1 MSRKF
6 RYPICSY
13 KHALQVYE
21 SACAVRH
28 GRAHVVPTWGQ
39 TNLRPTATDKTLRRY
54 KLGHPRG
61 TYVSL
66 LPPEINWSMLD
77 DAYLRDP
84 QVPVGRIAFSYT
96 FNTVRNM
103 RDAVVWRPDN
113 SCVIARQAGVPFE
126 GGMRNVVNRFS
137 PARVWRARGQAW
149 LNFTKKPTAAGR
161 GSWGWDWDE
170 HKARPPRYTY
180 QFECPPGYWQQT
192 NQGIVI
198 PGNRRHAPYDLVSG
212 DRLSSRAALARERKQ
227 ERQRVAK
234 VKRYM
239 QLIANDPRAVE
250 YLDSQIS
257 LQARLPGDLDPAMV
271 EAELNS
277 ARELAALPLRSS
289 RTAGALTEEAARAI
303 RFEEDFHV

>member
-1 MSRKF
+1 MSRKS

-21 SACAVRH
+21 EASAARL
-28 GRAHVVPTWGQ
+28 GRDHIVPAWGQ
-39 TNLRPTATDKTLRRY
+39 EAVRPTAAGKTLRRY
-54 KLGHPRG
+54 KVGWLRG

-96 FNTVRNM
+96 FGAVRNM

-113 SCVIARQAGVPFE
+113 SCVIARQAGVPYE
-126 GGMRNVVNRFS
+126 GGMRNVVAMFS
-137 PARVWRARGQAW
+137 PARVWRARGHAW
-149 LNFTKKPTAAGR
+149 LNFTKKPTASGR
-161 GSWGWDWDE
+161 GSWDWDWDE
-170 HKARPPRYTY
+170 HKTRPPRHTY
-180 QFECPPGYWQQT
+180 QFECLSRNWYQT

-198 PGNRRHAPYDLVSG
+198 PGDRRQAPYDLVSG
-212 DRLSSRAALARERKQ
+212 DRLSSRAALARARKQ

-239 QLIANDPRAVE
+239 RLIANDPRASE
-250 YLDSQIS
+250 YLGSQIAV
-257 LQARLPGDLDPAMV
+257 QTRLSDAASQLTS
-271 EAELNS
+271 ELNS
-277 ARELAALPLRSS
+277 SRPAHVTRSS
-289 RTAGALTEEAARAI
+289 RTAGALTEESARAI
-303 RFEEDFHV
+303 RFEEDFHG